1 MFRGVF
7 PPTVT
12 LFRQDGSLDTEGNAR
27 LCDTLIESGVHG
39 LFILGTTGEFMH
51 LAARERE
58 QHATETVQHVNGRVP
73 VIVGTGTTSTAET
86 VRLSRHAEGV
96 GADAVAVI
104 TPYFWTL
111 SEKEIIAHVSAVA
124 NAVDIAVVV
133 YNFPAYSGVNIT
145 SETLA
150 ALVKEHSNIAGVK
163 DSLDDLEHLRR
174 RVAVVK
180 SLKSDFSVLTGADG
194 LLLAALEIGCD
205 GAVPATANI
214 APRRHVAV
222 WEAHNAGEHARAIAD
237 MLTVNRLLDL
247 YRITGSFHSVVKEAM
262 GQLGLTDNPTAR
274 QPALPLSAES
284 RAKVRETLERAGLA
298 AAAQQDPAE

>member
-1 MFRGVF
+1 
-7 PPTVT
+7 
-12 LFRQDGSLDTEGNAR
+12 
-27 LCDTLIESGVHG
+27 
-39 LFILGTTGEFMH
+39 MH

-58 QHATETVQHVNGRVP
+58 QHATETVQHVNQRVP

-86 VRLSRHAEGV
+86 VRLSRHAQGV

-111 SEKEIIAHVSAVA
+111 SEREIIAHISAVA

-133 YNFPAYSGVNIT
+133 YNFPAYSGINIT

-150 ALVKEHSNIAGVK
+150 TLVKEHPNIAGVK

-180 SLKSDFSVLTGADG
+180 SMKSDFSVLTGADG

-214 APRRHVAV
+214 APHRHVAV
-222 WEAHNAGEHARAIAD
+222 WEAHSAGDHARAID
-237 MLTVNRLLDL
+237 NMLNVNQLLDI
-247 YRITGSFHSVVKEAM
+247 YRIPGSFHSVVKVAM
-262 GQLGLTDNPTAR
+262 EQVGLAESHTAR
-274 QPALPLSAES
+274 QPALPLSADS
-284 RAKVRETLERAGLA
+284 RANVSETLERAGLVTPE
-298 AAAQQDPAE
+298 QDPRE